1 MRQCPGFDV
10 WQLNPFGVGWGLR
23 RYRRGETTCYVLPQ
37 TSTGNTPQDT
47 ANKSRRFN
55 QNVSCFLQPSFFCL
69 SFDSFPPSSYPPGI
83 PPSNIYDVNV
93 YVKCHKLIF
102 VCFKRC
108 SGPGVWRKAS
118 SRADVRLQYHS
129 RPSPVN
135 TVALLEI

>member
-1 MRQCPGFDV
+1 MRQLAMSCRKPPLGTRRKTLQIKVGALIKMSAVFF
-10 WQLNPFGVGWGLR
+10 NPL
-23 RYRRGETTCYVLPQ
+23 
-37 TSTGNTPQDT
+37 
-47 ANKSRRFN
+47 
-55 QNVSCFLQPSFFCL
+55 FFCL

-108 SGPGVWRKAS
+108 SGPAVWRKAS